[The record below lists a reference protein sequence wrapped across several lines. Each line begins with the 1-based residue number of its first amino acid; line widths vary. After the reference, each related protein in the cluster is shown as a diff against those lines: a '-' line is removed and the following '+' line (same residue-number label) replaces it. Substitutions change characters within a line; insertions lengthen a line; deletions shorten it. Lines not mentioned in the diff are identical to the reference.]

1 MVVSV
6 VVGFLYMSIARYAGF
21 LVIDKSK
28 KLTLQLVSWVGLSW
42 MLLWIML
49 MYCSMLSW
57 VVSMES

>member
-6 VVGFLYMSIARYAGF
+6 VVCFWYMSIARRVGC

-28 KLTLQLVSWVGLSW
+28 KLTLPLVSWVGMIW
-42 MLLWIML
+42 TLLWIML

-57 VVSMES
+57 VVSVES